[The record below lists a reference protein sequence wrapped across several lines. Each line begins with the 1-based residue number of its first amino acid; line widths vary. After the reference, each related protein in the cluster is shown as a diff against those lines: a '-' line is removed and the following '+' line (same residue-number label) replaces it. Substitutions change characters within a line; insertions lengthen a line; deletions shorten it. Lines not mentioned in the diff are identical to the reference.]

1 MKSIKLML
9 ISIFAVLMP
18 MSSFS
23 QKTATYNE
31 VISKQKKGKIDT
43 YITQN
48 GEEFSVGDTI
58 TLGVSFSKEQ
68 FDFIMQD
75 AGHTYEPLSNI
86 ASNTQVVINKMSIRS
101 KTVQVETTKPQ
112 GYIYSLIIDNFDSA
126 VLNGEIKTKL
136 ITSKQAFKELLK
148 WEKKLELGLITEE
161 EYERKKKNLFSKLI
175 H

>member
-1 MKSIKLML
+1 
-9 ISIFAVLMP
+9 
-18 MSSFS
+18 
-23 QKTATYNE
+23 
-31 VISKQKKGKIDT
+31 
-43 YITQN
+43 
-48 GEEFSVGDTI
+48 
-58 TLGVSFSKEQ
+58 
-68 FDFIMQD
+68 MQD
-75 AGHTYEPLSNI
+75 AGPTYEPLSNI
-86 ASNTQVVINKMSIRS
+86 ASNTQVVINKMSIHS

-126 VLNGEIKTKL
+126 VLNGEVKTKL